1 MYVFLK
7 KKLHLPKVYID
18 IHIHTKVST
27 SVSLNI
33 SQLLSFQDSFCMF
46 GLLKD
51 AKYPFKC

>member
-1 MYVFLK
+1 MYVFFIK
-7 KKLHLPKVYID
+7 KITLTQGVYRYLD
-18 IHIHTKVST
+18 THTTRVST

-51 AKYPFKC
+51 AKYPF